1 MNLPVRMRR
10 LRARPAIRRVFAE
23 RTVDPRQLVQPY
35 FIVPGEGVAV
45 EQPPRSGLW
54 RVSADVVAREARAL
68 QAGGVGGIMLFGVP
82 PEKSDDPDAL
92 PAQLAP
98 LTTAMA
104 AIREATPDLPI
115 FVDVCLCSY
124 TTHGHCGHV
133 AHGRVDNDASV
144 AVLARQ
150 ATLLARAGADFVCP
164 SDMMDGRIGALRAAL
179 DAEGHVETGIVSY
192 AVKMAS
198 AFYGPFRAAADSA
211 PAFGDRSTYQMP
223 AGNRREARRE
233 WRLDEAEGADALLF
247 KPALTNL
254 DLIRDARE
262 GSDLPLFAYQV
273 SGEYAM
279 LRAAADQGLMDLDRA
294 VQETLLSILRA
305 GADVIVS
312 YHGRAAAGMTGAPP
326 TR

>member
-1 MNLPVRMRR
+1 MNLPVRLRR

-23 RTVDPRQLVQPY
+23 TTVEPRVLVQPY
-35 FIVPGEGVAV
+35 FVVPGEGVAV
-45 EQPPRSGLW
+45 EQPARSGLW

-68 QAGGVGGIMLFGVP
+68 AAGGVGGVMLFGVP
-82 PEKSDDPDAL
+82 PEKSDDPGAL
-92 PAQLAP
+92 PTQLAP
-98 LTTAMA
+98 LVNAMA
-104 AIREATPDLPI
+104 RIRDAAPDLPL

-133 AHGRVDNDASV
+133 AHGRVDNDSSV
-144 AVLARQ
+144 PILAQQAVL
-150 ATLLARAGADFVCP
+150 LAAAGADFVCP
-164 SDMMDGRIGALRAAL
+164 SDMMDGRIAGIRAAL
-179 DAEGHVETGIVSY
+179 DAHGYEATGVVSY

-211 PAFGDRSTYQMP
+211 PAFGDRTTYQMP

-233 WRLDEAEGADALLF
+233 WRLDEAEGADAILF

-262 GSDLPLFAYQV
+262 ASDLPIFAYQV

-279 LRAAADQGLMDLDRA
+279 LRAAADAGLMDFERA
-294 VQETLLSILRA
+294 CAETLLSIRRA

-312 YHGRAAAGMTGAPP
+312 YHGRAAAGLSGTPG
-326 TR
+326 R

>member
-1 MNLPVRMRR
+1 MNIPVRMRR

-23 RTVDPRQLVQPY
+23 TTVEPRHLVQPY
-35 FIVPGEGVAV
+35 FVVPGEGVAL
-45 EQPPRSGLW
+45 EQPARSGLW
-54 RVSADVVAREARAL
+54 RVSADVLAGEARAL
-68 QAGGVGGIMLFGVP
+68 LAGGVGGIMLFGVP

-98 LTTAMA
+98 LVR
-104 AIREATPDLPI
+104 AIGAVREAAPELPV

-133 AHGRVDNDASV
+133 SCGEVVNDASV

-150 ATLLARAGADFVCP
+150 AVLLAAAGADFVCP
-164 SDMMDGRIGALRAAL
+164 SDMMDGRVGAIRAAL
-179 DAEGHVETGIVSY
+179 DAGGHADTGIVSY

-211 PAFGDRSTYQMP
+211 PAFGDRTTYQMP

-273 SGEYAM
+273 SGEVAM
-279 LRAAADQGLMDLDRA
+279 LRAAADQGLMDFERA
-294 VQETLLSILRA
+294 NQEVLLSIRRA

-312 YHGRAAAGMTGAPP
+312 YHGRAAAGMVGKPGG
-326 TR
+326 